1 MLMFVAAHLNLLLCR
16 GVAVISYCCWIM
28 KGQYLHSSLRLILSN
43 EPVILFYADAQ
54 QSLDLTGDP
63 AHCFCA
69 NIYVF
74 EYVSGTKKQ
83 VIVFLVYAHLVQ

>member
-1 MLMFVAAHLNLLLCR
+1 
-16 GVAVISYCCWIM
+16 M
-28 KGQYLHSSLRLILSN
+28 KEQYLHSSLRLILSN

-69 NIYVF
+69 NIYM
-74 EYVSGTKKQ
+74 YLNLIVSGTKKQ
-83 VIVFLVYAHLVQ
+83 VTIFLVYAHLVQ